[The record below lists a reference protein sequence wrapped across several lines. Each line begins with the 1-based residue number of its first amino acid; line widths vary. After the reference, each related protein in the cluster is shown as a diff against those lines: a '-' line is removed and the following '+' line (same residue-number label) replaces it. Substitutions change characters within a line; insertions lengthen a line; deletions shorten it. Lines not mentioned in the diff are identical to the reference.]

1 MSIKLIALDLDGT
14 TLNSAKRISERT
26 CVALETAAKQG
37 VHIVV
42 ATGKP
47 LPHSLKMCFISMR
60 SGIC

>member
-42 ATGKP
+42 AT
-47 LPHSLKMCFISMR
+47 
-60 SGIC
+60 